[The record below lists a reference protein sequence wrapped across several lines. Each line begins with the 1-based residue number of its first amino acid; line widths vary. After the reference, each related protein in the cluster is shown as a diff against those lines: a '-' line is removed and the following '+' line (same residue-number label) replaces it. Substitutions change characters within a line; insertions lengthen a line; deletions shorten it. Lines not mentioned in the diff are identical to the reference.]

1 MANKHKFT
9 PNEPPVYSVFAT
21 RLRQLRKQANLKQ
34 EDLAQL
40 LMIHR
45 TAYTKYETDRANPD
59 QDGLIKLA
67 STFGVTVDYL
77 LGNDEPNTD
86 AAPPLLKD
94 DSDYMLL
101 DVREQT
107 LIAAFRQ
114 LPEQSRDKLVQSCC
128 NEAKKAKKENKK

>member
-1 MANKHKFT
+1 MAKTHKFT
-9 PNEPPVYSVFAT
+9 PNVPPVYSVFAT

-34 EDLAQL
+34 EDLAQM

-77 LGNDEPNTD
+77 LGNDSKPDTS
-86 AAPPLLKD
+86 PSRLKD

-101 DVREQT
+101 DVREQA

-114 LPEQSRDKLVQSCC
+114 LPEHSRDQIVQNCC
-128 NEAKKAKKENKK
+128 DQAKKQKKADQ